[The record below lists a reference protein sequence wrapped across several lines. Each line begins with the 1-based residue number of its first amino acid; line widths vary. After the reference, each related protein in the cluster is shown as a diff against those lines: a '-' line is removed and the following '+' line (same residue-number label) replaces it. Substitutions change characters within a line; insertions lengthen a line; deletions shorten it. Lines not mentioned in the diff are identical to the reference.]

1 MATKAKKANASLV
14 LDQVPGVTRYVQVA
28 NFVRH
33 KIASSEWPV
42 GKVLPTVQAFSEEL
56 GIARVTVRQAYAI
69 LVREKLITSERGRGS
84 HVRGTP
90 RPANSEMSAA
100 INNWL
105 DLPDGFQIRVLE
117 KEDGVA
123 LPSELL
129 LAGTPAEKYVHL
141 KKIHLHNKQII
152 LAADFYVASDIF
164 ARFPKGSEKEE
175 KITALL
181 PRYSVEKMK
190 SLRQVTTVSQA
201 DSELSKLLRC
211 NFSAPVAKV
220 KRCVTTHAGTIIYAS
235 VTNYRGDRFVFDM
248 TLPVDVMYGRQIKA
262 SQAVKGAKRK
272 ERS

>member
-1 MATKAKKANASLV
+1 M
-14 LDQVPGVTRYVQVA
+14 
-28 NFVRH
+28 RH
-33 KIASSEWPV
+33 KIVSNEWPV
-42 GKVLPTVQAFSEEL
+42 GTVLPTVQAFSEQL

-84 HVRGTP
+84 HVRGMP
-90 RPANSEMSAA
+90 QPASTGMSAA

-105 DLPDGFQIRVLE
+105 DLPKGFRIRVLE
-117 KEDGVA
+117 KEDGVK
-123 LPSELL
+123 LPAELV
-129 LAGTPAEKYVHL
+129 LAGTPAEKYMHL

-152 LAADFYVASDIF
+152 LAADFYVASEIF
-164 ARFPKGSEKEE
+164 ARFPNGSESEE

-220 KRCVTTHAGTIIYAS
+220 KRCVTTKAGTIIYAS
-235 VTNYRGDRFVFDM
+235 VTNYRGDQFVFDM
-248 TLPVDVMYGRQIKA
+248 TLPVHVMYGKQLRA
-262 SQAVKGAKRK
+262 GRAVKDAERK
-272 ERS
+272 GRL